1 MKVFAFLIPCA
12 LAVALAAAQT
22 PTPPKDAS
30 MTTTRAKGTFDVK
43 LAPEAVSDNGQ
54 KAGLGRMSIEKQFHG
69 DLEGASTGEMLAT
82 SVDSGSGGYVAIER
96 VTATLAGR
104 TGTFMLQ
111 HNGVMTRGTP
121 GLTVS
126 VLPDSGTGGLAG
138 ISGTMNIIITGGKH
152 LYEFD
157 YKLPQ

>member
-1 MKVFAFLIPCA
+1 
-12 LAVALAAAQT
+12 
-22 PTPPKDAS
+22 

-43 LAPEAVSDNGQ
+43 LAPETVSDKGQ
-54 KAGLGRMSIEKQFHG
+54 SAGLGRMSIEKQFHG

-121 GLTVS
+121 SLTVS
-126 VLPDSGTGGLAG
+126 VLPESGTGGLAG
-138 ISGTMNIIITGGKH
+138 ITGTMNIIITGGKH

-157 YKLPQ
+157 YTLPQ

>member
-1 MKVFAFLIPCA
+1 
-12 LAVALAAAQT
+12 
-22 PTPPKDAS
+22 